1 MPRPRRPTLA
11 SARLRVLLT
20 ASLLTCACDLTCA
33 PSASAAP
40 ELLIFGGGWGPEG
53 TQASIE
59 AHTRALHRAM
69 PKARVLFAAP
79 SAEARAV
86 QIPAAKK
93 DHAATVLGLVFDRG
107 RDLHV
112 DYRPAKI
119 ERHAAATSE
128 ALLSALD
135 ALPSNRAAIVF
146 GAGHGTKATAT
157 EPALLELW
165 GPDDRVSAQQLVEA
179 LGERKAPTAFVLGQ
193 CHSGA
198 FADVAFEDADPT
210 KPVANVPRCVLAAVP
225 HDREAAGC
233 TPDVDDDSAP
243 AYLAQFARGI
253 SKRRADF
260 DRDGHVSLAEAHA
273 FAAIHDPTVDVPV
286 RSSEVYVERLL
297 GTAMPTAATLD
308 EALAKGATSA
318 ERAVLTQV
326 LPEPLRDAEPER
338 VREALASIDERLDIS
353 ERELEAALDTRDKL
367 RRSVLDAVLLR
378 WPELVNPYHAK
389 SRALL
394 AGDAKPVVATIEAH
408 KDYPRLLKQN
418 QVVRELDDVLFDLE
432 KRGARIERWIRTA
445 THVAA
450 RRIIDKRKDGAK
462 AALARLEACGQQRL

>member
-1 MPRPRRPTLA
+1 MPRPHRHPRPG
-11 SARLRVLLT
+11 ARLRVLLA
-20 ASLLTCACDLTCA
+20 ASLLTCACDLTCT
-33 PSASAAP
+33 PTASAAP

-69 PKARVLFAAP
+69 PKARVLFGAPNAA
-79 SAEARAV
+79 ARAV
-86 QIPAAKK
+86 QTPAAKR
-93 DHAATVLGLVFDRG
+93 DRAAAVLGLVFDRG

-119 ERHAAATSE
+119 ERDAAATSE
-128 ALLSALD
+128 ALLAALG
-135 ALPSNRAAIVF
+135 ALASHRPAIVF

-165 GPDDRVSAQQLVEA
+165 GPDDRVSAKQLVEA
-179 LGERKAPTAFVLGQ
+179 LGARRAATAFVLGQ

-210 KPVANVPRCVLAAVP
+210 KPVAKAPRCVLAAVP

-253 SKRRADF
+253 TERRADF

-273 FAAIHDPTVDVPV
+273 FATIHDPTVDVPV

-297 GTAMPTAATLD
+297 GAAMPTAASLD
-308 EALAKGATSA
+308 ESFAEGATSA
-318 ERAVLTQV
+318 ERAVLTQA
-326 LPEPLRDAEPER
+326 LPEPLRGATPER
-338 VREALASIDERLDIS
+338 VRDTLVSIDERLDIS

-367 RRSVLDAVLLR
+367 RRTVLDAVLLR

-389 SRALL
+389 SRSLL
-394 AGDAKPVVATIEAH
+394 AGDAKPVVEMIEAH
-408 KDYPRLLKQN
+408 KDFARLLQ
-418 QVVRELDDVLFDLE
+418 QDRVVHELDRVLFDLE
-432 KRGARIERWIRTA
+432 KSGARIERWIRTA

-450 RRIIDKRKDGAK
+450 RRIVAKRKDGAK
-462 AALARLEACGQQRL
+462 AALARIEACEAQEL